1 MSVCEENLF
10 QIPYNKENK
19 LKDEPVSYFPIN
31 FNELLTESQTIGDLT
46 PSNLNQHFILKDP
59 IKKEIN
65 SNQFL
70 KENIQK
76 EKSSS
81 IREFK
86 CEENGCDKVYRT
98 KENLKLHILN
108 IHLHLKPYECSYCSR
123 RFSHR
128 NGIFYLIL
136 GKTYHERKFHMN
148 YLPYK
153 CKIEDCYKNFA
164 NKSSL
169 NYHLKFHHKIIKF
182 LLKKCEQ

>member
-10 QIPYNKENK
+10 QIPYNRENK
-19 LKDEPVSYFPIN
+19 LKDESVSYFPIN

-46 PSNLNQHFILKDP
+46 PSNLNPHFISKDP

-65 SNQFL
+65 TKHFL
-70 KENIQK
+70 KENVNHK
-76 EKSSS
+76 EKSST

-108 IHLHLKPYECSYCSR
+108 IHLHLKPYECNYCSR

-128 NGIFYLIL
+128 NGISF
-136 GKTYHERKFHMN
+136 
-148 YLPYK
+148 
-153 CKIEDCYKNFA
+153 
-164 NKSSL
+164 
-169 NYHLKFHHKIIKF
+169 
-182 LLKKCEQ
+182 